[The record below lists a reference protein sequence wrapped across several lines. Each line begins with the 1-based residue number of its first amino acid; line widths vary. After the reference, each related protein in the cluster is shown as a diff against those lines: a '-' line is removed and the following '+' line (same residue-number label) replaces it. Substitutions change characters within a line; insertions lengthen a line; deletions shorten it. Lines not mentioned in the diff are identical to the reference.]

1 MLCSVVTADST
12 LGESTGE
19 CLWVGG
25 VEEVGDVERGGR
37 EAVENA
43 D

>member
-1 MLCSVVTADST
+1 MLTRVVTADGAICEGS
-12 LGESTGE
+12 GEYE
-19 CLWVGG
+19 WVGD